1 MKRIL
6 ILFVCLVWA
15 SYLLAQPPTLRLEDA
30 LAKSLSQNVGLQIQQ
45 LETTSRQNDVFKA
58 NAGRTLT
65 LDIIGNAFYANNFA
79 DVRLRT
85 FQPVPPEF
93 ITVSEVGVENLQADI
108 GLRASHLLYDA
119 GKSKY
124 RFLLL
129 ENLSAL
135 EKAKQQ
141 TLINATLLQTALL
154 YLEVLKLEN
163 QLDFLEENIA
173 TSQQRIQKMEDQ
185 LRFGK
190 AVRLDVLLL
199 KNALNEDEAQR
210 DALQLAQNN
219 LRADLNNLMGE
230 DLSQAF
236 ILEMPLS
243 SVAVPALEALI
254 TDIEARNPSL
264 KLQKSDSNI
273 AQQQLRL
280 SQLEN
285 APTVSAY
292 AQAGY
297 LYQKNDVQQ
306 LARLQSLGLTVGLNV
321 FYNLRDGGVWKNR
334 RQNAQIQTEIKRFES
349 RQLMDELGKEALQT
363 RNKMLVLQSQLL
375 REQANQQAYDE
386 AYQKTQDLF
395 LAGKTN
401 HLALR
406 EAQLARLNNILRTED
421 VRIDT
426 LKAYF
431 QLLHLSGNLTE

>member
-6 ILFVCLVWA
+6 TLLGGLALVPH
-15 SYLLAQPPTLRLEDA
+15 LLAQTPTLRLEEA
-30 LAKSLSQNVGLQIQQ
+30 LAKSLSQNVGLKIQQ

-58 NAGRTLT
+58 NAGRTLA
-65 LDIIGNAFYANNFA
+65 LDIIGNALYANNFA

-93 ITVSEVGVENLQADI
+93 ISVSEIGVENLQADI

-154 YLEVLKLEN
+154 YLEALKLES
-163 QLDFLEENIA
+163 QLKFLEENIA
-173 TSQQRIQKMEDQ
+173 TSRQRVQKMEDQ
-185 LRFGK
+185 VRFGK
-190 AVRLDVLLL
+190 AVRLDVLQLQ
-199 KNALNEDEAQR
+199 NALSEDEAGY

-219 LRADLNNLMGE
+219 LRADLNILMGE
-230 DLSQAF
+230 ELSQEF
-236 ILEMPLS
+236 LLEVPLPG
-243 SVAVPALEALI
+243 VIVPSLEALM
-254 TDIEARNPSL
+254 TDIEARNPEL
-264 KLQKSDSNI
+264 NLQKFSNSI

-285 APTVSAY
+285 TPSVSAY

-297 LYQKNDVQQ
+297 QYQKNDVQQ
-306 LARLQSLGLTVGLNV
+306 LARLQSLGLTVGLNI
-321 FYNLRDGGVWKNR
+321 FYNLRDGGVRKNR
-334 RQNAQIQTEIKRFES
+334 QQNAQLQTEIKRFES
-349 RQLMDELGKEALQT
+349 QQLRDELGKQALQT
-363 RNKMLVLQSQLL
+363 RNKIILLQSQLL

-395 LAGKTN
+395 LTGKTN

-421 VRIDT
+421 VRIDI

-431 QLLHLSGNLTE
+431 QLLYLSGNLIE